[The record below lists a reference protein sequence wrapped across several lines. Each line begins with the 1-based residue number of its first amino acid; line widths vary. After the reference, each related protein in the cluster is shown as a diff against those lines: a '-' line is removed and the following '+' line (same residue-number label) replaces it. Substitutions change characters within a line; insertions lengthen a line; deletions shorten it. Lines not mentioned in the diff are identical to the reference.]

1 MAIDL
6 CVDGFDDED
15 DGGDAP
21 LIRELYLHDLAS
33 RVPQDLLEPSQPSTG
48 HDHTADHTAP
58 DPSPQTP
65 AVNTQGGE
73 TEVLTRPEY

>member
-21 LIRELYLHDLAS
+21 LIRELDLHDLAS

-48 HDHTADHTAP
+48 HDHTAP

-73 TEVLTRPEY
+73 TEVLTRSEY

>member
-21 LIRELYLHDLAS
+21 LIRELDLHDLAS
-33 RVPQDLLEPSQPSTG
+33 RVPQYLLELSQPSTG
-48 HDHTADHTAP
+48 HDHTAP
-58 DPSPQTP
+58 DPSSQTP
-65 AVNTQGGE
+65 AVNTQGGD